1 MTYGIYIDATYT
13 SIHWFTITM
22 TMTPTEAC
30 EVLQIGAAAGP
41 PPADEMARDALA
53 RQYRRRA
60 LALHPDKNPAPD
72 AAARFCE
79 AREAFEVLEEWY
91 GYSVGETSPC
101 DRAFIPKY
109 TDVLR
114 AFLDAAVENDAHR
127 DVIMAILTRLATTCE
142 SGAAGLLG
150 RLDRGFLAR
159 IAAFTQFLPKGVAEI
174 VAEALKAAET
184 GAESA
189 AATAPV
195 CEERHTLYATLDDL
209 LECNVFKLDIRGQ
222 QFVIPL
228 WATEELVYDLADGT
242 ELAVEVVRI
251 LPDGVAVDEDGNVTM
266 EHVVTLGEVWAASGT
281 TVEVGRSQVFI
292 SGEHIKC
299 VPRQTVMM
307 DGKGAPRFNDDN
319 MFDVSN
325 RGCLSVVIAMLLL

>member
-1 MTYGIYIDATYT
+1 MYKHHILLYRNCNY
-13 SIHWFTITM
+13 
-22 TMTPTEAC
+22 MTPTEAC
-30 EVLQIGAAAGP
+30 EVLQIGAGVA
-41 PPADEMARDALA
+41 PPADEMTRDALA

-91 GYSVGETSPC
+91 GYSVGEASHS

-127 DVIMAILTRLATTCE
+127 DVIMTILTRLATTCE

-159 IAAFTQFLPKGVAEI
+159 IAAFTHFLPKGVAEM
-174 VAEALKAAET
+174 VAEALKAA
-184 GAESA
+184 AEANTA
-189 AATAPV
+189 AAAADESAPV
-195 CEERHTLYATLDDL
+195 CEEHHTLYATLDDL
-209 LECNVFKLDIRGQ
+209 LECNVFKLEVRGQ

-228 WATEELVYDLADGT
+228 WATEELVYDLPDGA
-242 ELAVEVVRI
+242 ELAVDVVRI
-251 LPDGVAVDEDGNVTM
+251 LPDGVEVDEDGNVTM
-266 EHVVTLGEVWAASGT
+266 EHVVTLEEVWDVSA
-281 TVEVGRSQVFI
+281 VEVAVGRSVERI
-292 SGEHIKC
+292 ASDRIRC
-299 VPRQTVMM
+299 ATRQTVCIKN
-307 DGKGAPRFNDDN
+307 KGAPRFDDDS
-319 MFDVSN
+319 MFDVSR
-325 RGCLSVVIAMLLL
+325 RGDLIIVLYISKDFL